1 MTEESINIQ
10 PVAGEAEE
18 QVRKH
23 YRVPVLEDG
32 SVVLILGGTRQYAVM
47 DANAEG
53 IGIKDTDGSP
63 GFEIGTKISNAVLSM
78 GGMTF
83 PNLEGKIV
91 HRSFD
96 ARGGWMYGLKWQNMG
111 RDKLNRM
118 HEVLARMKKE
128 ALSLTDRDV
137 PAE

>member
-10 PVAGEAEE
+10 PVTGESED

-32 SVVLILGGTRQYAVM
+32 SVVLILGETRQYAVM
-47 DANAEG
+47 DANAQG
-53 IGIKDTDGSP
+53 IGIKDRDG
-63 GFEIGTKISNAVLSM
+63 GQDFEIGTKVSNAVLSM

-83 PNLEGKIV
+83 PNLEGEIV

-96 ARGGWMYGLKWQNMG
+96 AQGGWMYGLKWQNLG
-111 RDKLNRM
+111 RDKLNQM
-118 HEVLARMKKE
+118 NEVLARMKKE

-137 PAE
+137 SAE